1 MTTAE
6 QIRDAVSRPGST
18 VPVAGV
24 PWPAYKVVSLLLGL
38 TVFMIVG
45 LATAAAAPAVLTAT
59 AVSVIVWLTLG
70 AVERRR

>member
-1 MTTAE
+1 
-6 QIRDAVSRPGST
+6 
-18 VPVAGV
+18 
-24 PWPAYKVVSLLLGL
+24 
-38 TVFMIVG
+38 MIVG